1 MISMRSS
8 MLGSELNDIRSSD
21 ASNNGKLLSPAII
34 TPMKRSQ
41 LDSEIRSVNYGNDLP
56 SMRLMKKVSGLTV
69 KGKEEDGLRKTE
81 QFSEWL

>member
-1 MISMRSS
+1 

-56 SMRLMKKVSGLTV
+56 SMRLMKKKVSGLTV

>member
-1 MISMRSS
+1 MRSS

>member
-1 MISMRSS
+1 

-21 ASNNGKLLSPAII
+21 ASNNGKLLSPAVI

-81 QFSEWL
+81 QYSEWL